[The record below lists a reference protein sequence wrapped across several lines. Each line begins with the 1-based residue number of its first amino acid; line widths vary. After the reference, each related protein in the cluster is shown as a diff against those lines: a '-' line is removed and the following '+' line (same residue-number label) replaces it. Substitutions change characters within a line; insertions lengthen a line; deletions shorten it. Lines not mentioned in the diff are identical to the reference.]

1 MLRMVQHDSDLEI
14 VSKII
19 DEFIKIR
26 KELGI
31 SHQTLADR
39 CKLHR
44 SAISLIERKKRMP
57 SLLSIIRIY
66 KALGMSLGSII
77 LATEDSDK
85 GSD

>member
-1 MLRMVQHDSDLEI
+1 MVKNNSDLEI

-19 DEFIKIR
+19 DEFIKVR

-31 SHQTLADR
+31 SHQTLADH

-44 SAISLIERKKRMP
+44 SAISLIERKKRVP

-66 KALGMSLGSII
+66 KALGMPLAQAI
-77 LATEDSDK
+77 LNAEDNEK
-85 GSD
+85 